1 MYVCMYVCMY
11 CSAVRWSAV
20 LAVFARECLKS
31 FPARWSPSVCTAS
44 ERLVLVVCM
53 YVCMYSCM
61 YVLLYLSFMRY
72 TNRSYVYYMYTY
84 IHTYIHTYI
93 RLSTYI
99 HTYIHT
105 YIQSSRVRLPPQ
117 AVLDSSTIDESLRG
131 KWWRPEELGTYR
143 VCIYCMY
150 GYI

>member
-105 YIQSSRVRLPPQ
+105 YR
-117 AVLDSSTIDESLRG
+117 AVGFAFLLKRCWIVPLSTNLCEESG
-131 KWWRPEELGTYR
+131 GDPKS
-143 VCIYCMY
+143 
-150 GYI
+150 